1 MVVPRPAS
9 SGLDGRRAPVCASP
23 RPRGRRSAAGPV
35 RNSASVRSAPVRSVP
50 RRSAPSRSAVRR
62 SAPRR
67 SAPMRSAPRRS
78 AALNRSP
85 RRSRP
90 ARSRPRSSRP
100 PRPSRTAVLTRP
112 RRSPMSRRR
121 SSTSRAASRP
131 RSAPESPASRA
142 TAAVDLLGEVGG
154 EVTGRRVGE
163 VPPHLVHGPHRV
175 ERREHRPRDVV
186 PVPPRATA
194 EGDLDDLLSGAEAV
208 EHLTP
213 REALGPEAIV
223 DRAAVVV
230 AEVTARHTGRL
241 VDREVGRP
249 CERQCDTTES
259 GASAAVGPELRASVH
274 GVARHPRRL
283 RR

>member
-1 MVVPRPAS
+1 M
-9 SGLDGRRAPVCASP
+9 
-23 RPRGRRSAAGPV
+23 
-35 RNSASVRSAPVRSVP
+35 RSVP

-78 AALNRSP
+78 AALNRSS

-90 ARSRPRSSRP
+90 ARSRPRRPCP

-112 RRSPMSRRR
+112 RRSPRSRRR

-131 RSAPESPASRA
+131 ESAPERPGQSGN
-142 TAAVDLLGEVGG
+142 TVIHLLGEVDG

-163 VPPHLVHGPHRV
+163 VPTHLVHSPHRV
-175 ERREHRPRDVV
+175 ERREHRPRNVL
-186 PVPPRATA
+186 PVPPRSSA

-208 EHLTP
+208 EHLAP

-223 DRAAVVV
+223 DRATVVV
-230 AEVTARHTGRL
+230 AEVTAWHTARL
-241 VDREVGRP
+241 VDREIGRT

-259 GASAAVGPELRASVH
+259 GASGAVGPELRASVH
-274 GVARHPRRL
+274 RVPRHPRRL